1 MKWSNVSDND
11 LLNEYVKRFTISA
24 GDHIKSSK
32 EAADHFRACFGISPK
47 QEKFAVCFLNS
58 QNAIIATEVLFE
70 GTLDSSAVYPR
81 EVVERVLTLG
91 AGSIIIGHNHPSGN
105 ISPSASDRAVTKKL
119 KTALDAIDISLLD
132 HIIVGGKQFFSFSDH
147 HLL

>member
-32 EAADHFRACFGISPK
+32 EAADHFRACLGISPK

-91 AGSIIIGHNHPSGN
+91 AGSVIIGHNHPSGN